1 MEEKRETSNLTELAY
16 EQLRRAILIGTLEP
30 GQLYTAGELAERV
43 GVSRTPIREA
53 LLELERKGMVEIV
66 KNRGMRVR
74 QTSLEDLL
82 EGFEVRL
89 MLEVPLTRRA
99 TELQDDQA
107 RSLVESAFFEFEQ
120 AARCSDIP
128 ATLRAD
134 RDFHRSLLAG
144 SGNVKAVQMLFEQ
157 RNLVLS
163 GGVETVPRSRSTREC
178 FEDHRDIFEAFM
190 NRDGVAAATAMGR
203 HISNTARMLINQ
215 EIQRRP
221 DFGDEFSVERL
232 SWILH

>member
-1 MEEKRETSNLTELAY
+1 VEEKRETSNLTDLAY
-16 EQLRRAILIGTLEP
+16 EQLRRAILVGDLKP

-99 TELQDDQA
+99 TELQDGQA
-107 RSLVESAFFEFEQ
+107 RALVESVFLEFEH

-163 GGVETVPRSRSTREC
+163 GGVETVPRSRSAREC

-190 NRDGVAAATAMGR
+190 NRDGFAAATAMGR

-221 DFGDEFSVERL
+221 DFGDKFSVERL

>member
-1 MEEKRETSNLTELAY
+1 MEENRETSNLTDVAR
-16 EQLRRAILIGTLEP
+16 EQLRGAILAGELKP

-53 LLELERKGMVEIV
+53 LLELERNGMVEIV

-74 QTSLEDLL
+74 QTSLEDLI

-99 TELQDDQA
+99 TDRQDGDA
-107 RSLVESAFFEFEQ
+107 RARVESVFLEFED
-120 AARCSDIP
+120 AARRSDVP

-144 SGNVKAVQMLFEQ
+144 SGNSKAVQMLFEQ
-157 RNLVLS
+157 RNLVLT
-163 GGVETVPRSRSTREC
+163 GGVETVPRSRSAWEC
-178 FEDHRDIFEAFM
+178 FTDHADIYEGFM
-190 NRDGVAAATAMGR
+190 NRDGDAAAAAMGR

-215 EIQRRP
+215 ESQRRP
-221 DFGDEFSVERL
+221 DFADKAAVDRL